1 MDETERD
8 EQPAENSID
17 IIAAA
22 LVEKFGDEAIRVAR
36 QQVEAASGDTRETWA
51 GVVAELSR

>member
-1 MDETERD
+1 MDETERG
-8 EQPAENSID
+8 EQPVENSID

-22 LVEKFGDEAIRVAR
+22 LVEKFGDDAIRIA
-36 QQVEAASGDTRETWA
+36 QQQAEAASGDTRDTWA